1 MNLREFFKKLRSPL
15 GTSLIFLAAIVTLAF
30 SAVPFLIREDG
41 GKLQP
46 IHESVSRDATLD
58 IPGSVK
64 AISAVPPDKP
74 QPSSAGVSGSSADST
89 SKIDGSGR
97 PQPPSSIAR
106 TNSGNRYNSG
116 SSDRRSVESSRNSV
130 PTAKILIIDGESAG
144 AQKEFVSER
153 FAPYGRLIACK
164 MVNTVESGDTDT
176 PLIAVVIEDLWWIN
190 AKGEKKLI
198 IPAGTEVYGT
208 VNGAKPMRNRL
219 TTGNNFILVWQAT
232 SNMVGFEL
240 QLKGV
245 ALEKST
251 HPENRMLAAITD
263 MSAGIPG
270 QVMSNENLSKFL
282 VYTLA
287 FGQGLAQGYQ
297 TNEVYTDSGVT
308 ITTQDGTTKNAMARG
323 AETLAQVMLQDV
335 SQMIAKESYYIRVAS
350 GTEFYIFVQQ
360 VINLDDAQIADTLLN
375 KLEEQKIQGPQKP
388 SYKNV
393 LNAFSD
399 GKTVK

>member
-74 QPSSAGVSGSSADST
+74 LPPSDGVSGSSADST

-393 LNAFSD
+393 LNAFSG
-399 GKTVK
+399 GKQ